1 MWEMFNEIK
10 IDTEITWD
18 LTTWER
24 KAIEGLKTQDKE
36 ALKTALKT
44 EEISVINSAD
54 NTPTKMKLSDM
65 ISDIDNFAER
75 TADNKLQMKT
85 TADQTKVP
93 IWLDKLTKDTD
104 SNDFVY
110 FINVCALYLAWSKE
124 TALEVIGA
132 TTKSNLASLKAEIE
146 KTTTEE
152 TTTTETLEAKDIK
165 FTLYSW
171 VTPDQVV
178 AAGEKLKIAAPTL
191 AKKIIPL
198 LKSADIKGVQEAL
211 SMTSDVTTPLYK
223 KADGLFGIRTL
234 ANLEA
239 GKIVEY
245 KGETEKTTKTDKKSD
260 PTDKTKGKEVTSDRI
275 EWFSKFQSE
284 YRKLYFE
291 TIENKKVLPRLE
303 TPTDKTI
310 ANNKIIENETKM
322 KEIQK
327 EVIARLKTISEKSN
341 KPWWNDE
348 EFFTTFAEHVLLYS
362 YIFTYNG
369 VDYSILED
377 NKNPVWYD
385 INVYANDPVLYL
397 NAAKERDK
405 RDRTKEHGDLLPK
418 NTDIITAPKSAK
430 FDSVKYPLLKD
441 INFVT
446 KENATNFI
454 TKINELVNTN
464 MYALNS
470 KKPFEMNSILE
481 VITYKTKEWKV
492 EGILPQDTFT
502 EVSKEWNKDKKL
514 SINMK
519 KIVTYLNALDCWTV

>member
-1 MWEMFNEIK
+1 
-10 IDTEITWD
+10 
-18 LTTWER
+18 
-24 KAIEGLKTQDKE
+24 
-36 ALKTALKT
+36 
-44 EEISVINSAD
+44 
-54 NTPTKMKLSDM
+54 
-65 ISDIDNFAER
+65 
-75 TADNKLQMKT
+75 
-85 TADQTKVP
+85 
-93 IWLDKLTKDTD
+93 
-104 SNDFVY
+104 
-110 FINVCALYLAWSKE
+110 
-124 TALEVIGA
+124 
-132 TTKSNLASLKAEIE
+132 
-146 KTTTEE
+146 
-152 TTTTETLEAKDIK
+152 
-165 FTLYSW
+165 
-171 VTPDQVV
+171 
-178 AAGEKLKIAAPTL
+178 
-191 AKKIIPL
+191 
-198 LKSADIKGVQEAL
+198 
-211 SMTSDVTTPLYK
+211 
-223 KADGLFGIRTL
+223 
-234 ANLEA
+234 
-239 GKIVEY
+239 
-245 KGETEKTTKTDKKSD
+245 
-260 PTDKTKGKEVTSDRI
+260 
-275 EWFSKFQSE
+275 
-284 YRKLYFE
+284 
-291 TIENKKVLPRLE
+291 
-303 TPTDKTI
+303 
-310 ANNKIIENETKM
+310 M